1 MEFFFQSDFFFFLV
15 LNDSIPMEQTFYR
28 ISIETTIK
36 QNIIYREQTGKE
48 NSVCL
53 QEFNQT
59 KCKSFLFLI
68 SWHTP
73 DFDQSYPFN
82 GYTTKLIYIT
92 TSLTMMMMTNFFIF
106 FLFVYGPVCVSS
118 LKFFSTPKLREKK
131 IIKRNF
137 KNIMIIIIKMAKSIT
152 IKIV

>member
-1 MEFFFQSDFFFFLV
+1 MEFFFSIRFFFFLV

-28 ISIETTIK
+28 ISIEPTRIS
-36 QNIIYREQTGKE
+36 YREQTGKE

-59 KCKSFLFLI
+59 KCKSFFLFLI
-68 SWHTP
+68 SRHTP

-92 TSLTMMMMTNFFIF
+92 TSLTMMMMMTNFYIF
-106 FLFVYGPVCVSS
+106 FFVCVWPGVCFIVEIF
-118 LKFFSTPKLREKK
+118 LDTEIKRKK